1 MLCIVLLTVYVSSTV
16 KKIVGYARVS
26 AGAQTTDTQVA
37 SLKEAGCEVVF
48 EENISSRKKEKD
60 RPQLQAALAMLRN
73 GDELVLA
80 QLDRLGRSQVEV
92 VNLLHELQA

>member
-1 MLCIVLLTVYVSSTV
+1 MSKT
-16 KKIVGYARVS
+16 VGYARVS
-26 AGAQTTDTQVA
+26 TGAQTTDTQVA

-80 QLDRLGRSQVEV
+80 KLDRLGRSQVEGFIACM
-92 VNLLHELQA
+92 NFKHKESTFGLLMVW